1 MAIFYWHTEK
11 MMKHEVI
18 FSLSRFSFSSTFDG
32 WFCQWYHFSENSIV
46 SNIVVIL
53 FYYPFSLYAI
63 AAIHIWAS
71 IYSQFSG
78 GCVYKACIFKP
89 LFWHL
94 QITKLKNCKLL
105 LFCLTCSLAH
115 YLTTKINIPPKPLVF
130 GLTSFKA

>member
-1 MAIFYWHTEK
+1 
-11 MMKHEVI
+11 MKHEVI

-53 FYYPFSLYAI
+53 FYYPFSLYYAI
-63 AAIHIWAS
+63 AAIYTYSIWAC

-78 GCVYKACIFKP
+78 GCVYKACVFKP

-115 YLTTKINIPPKPLVF
+115 CLTTTINIPPKPLVF